1 MSERRVWLARLPEMR
16 LAYLE
21 ATVTPGRDDITSVLA
36 ALWEDFNAWRLRSRP
51 ALGRI
56 DISALAWA
64 LPGKDGSVA
73 YRVCLPIRSDYKPPE
88 PARTALFPGG
98 SFAYVYADNFD
109 EVAEAGA
116 LVEAWIDERDFEA
129 TSGPIEV
136 HKYHYNLDQHP
147 CDCGYLVVDSN
158 GRDPVPAGGSHASP
172 LPIAR

>member
-1 MSERRVWLARLPEMR
+1 MR

-21 ATVTPGRDDITSVLA
+21 ATFTPGRDDVTPVLS
-36 ALWEDFNAWRLRSRP
+36 ALWEEFNAWRLRARP

-64 LPGKDGSVA
+64 LPAEDGSVA

-88 PARTALFPGG
+88 PARTAFFPGG
-98 SFAYVYADNFD
+98 SFAYAYADNVD
-109 EVAEAGA
+109 EVEDAGA
-116 LVEAWIDERDFEA
+116 AVEAWIGERGFEA

-136 HKYHYNLDQHP
+136 HKYHYNLEQHP
-147 CDCGYLVVDSN
+147 CDCGYLVVDAD
-158 GRDPVPAGGSHASP
+158 GREPVPAGASHASP